1 MNVNALPSHNETA
14 VGGREEAG
22 NSVVV
27 VVVVAAGRGQRT
39 EDSCRQGWNRTTRS
53 NNFNVVVYIHTYMVD
68 GWAR

>member
-39 EDSCRQGWNRTTRS
+39 VAARDGIGRRGVIISMLWYT
-53 NNFNVVVYIHTYMVD
+53 YIHTWWMD
-68 GWAR
+68 GLDR